1 MILFPIILNMDSTNC
16 IVTRNSRGS
25 NIITNTI
32 YDNINNINRNNNNN
46 TTTNDNSN
54 KVLLLEWIIKNFGD
68 NFKIKIH

>member
-1 MILFPIILNMDSTNC
+1 MVLFPIILNMDSTNC

-32 YDNINNINRNNNNN
+32 YDNINNNNNN
-46 TTTNDNSN
+46 DSN
-54 KVLLLEWIIKNFGD
+54 KILLLVGIITIFGD